1 MIFSKNWPVWSKFW
15 ALNEE
20 QAKCCTV
27 LSGILVFWAS
37 LFLHTRIIPY
47 QLDQLFF
54 IFLCDPQS
62 TCVYHYDKTDWEKEQ
77 KNDQNDAIFTTHPSL
92 NEKNNSNTLLGVV
105 ISFSFFFSHA
115 DAMCICRYE
124 DILLIICCLFNF
136 LQHIA
141 YAFPFVDKRN
151 CGSIVLFWYC
161 SHLVQFLAMS
171 SEKINTVNR
180 IRLIDGSIESAEK
193 VSSIRY

>member
-1 MIFSKNWPVWSKFW
+1 MWSAYHFPVIFSKNWPVWSKFW

-27 LSGILVFWAS
+27 LSGVLVLWAS

-54 IFLCDPQS
+54 IFLCDPQN

-105 ISFSFFFSHA
+105 SSFFLFFHMQMQCAFADMKIYCLLFAACSIFFS
-115 DAMCICRYE
+115 
-124 DILLIICCLFNF
+124 ILHMHFHLWTKGIVARLFYSG
-136 LQHIA
+136 IA
-141 YAFPFVDKRN
+141 V
-151 CGSIVLFWYC
+151 I
-161 SHLVQFLAMS
+161 
-171 SEKINTVNR
+171 
-180 IRLIDGSIESAEK
+180 
-193 VSSIRY
+193 